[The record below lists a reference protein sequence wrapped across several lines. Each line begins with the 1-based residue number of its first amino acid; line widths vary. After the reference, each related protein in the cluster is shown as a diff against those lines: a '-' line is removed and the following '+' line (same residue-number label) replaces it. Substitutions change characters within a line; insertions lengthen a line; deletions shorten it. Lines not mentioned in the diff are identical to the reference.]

1 MAIGKR
7 IQFLRSVRGMT
18 QHELGV
24 AIGLEEKGADNRI
37 AQYETGYR
45 IPKRDLQDKM
55 AAALDVV
62 PNALSVPDIDSYV
75 GLMHTLFTLEDCYGL
90 RVCKCR
96 EKVHI
101 GVDTSQGEDA
111 AVLSRALA
119 TWWEMFSEMEA
130 GRITKEEYD
139 HWRYH
144 YEGDRK
150 EVGNCEQ
157 RETN

>member
-7 IQFLRSVRGMT
+7 IQFLRLVRGMT
-18 QHELGV
+18 QRELGI

-37 AQYETGYR
+37 AQYETDYR

-90 RVCKCR
+90 RVCECSG
-96 EKVHI
+96 KVHI
-101 GVDTSQGEDA
+101 GVDSSQGEDA
-111 AVLSRALA
+111 ATLSRALA
-119 TWWEMFSEMEA
+119 TWWEKFSEMAA

-144 YEGDRK
+144 YKGASK

>member
-18 QHELGV
+18 QRELGV

-37 AQYETGYR
+37 AQYETDYR

-55 AAALDVV
+55 AEALDVV

-75 GLMHTLFTLEDCYGL
+75 GLMHTLFTREDCYGL
-90 RVCKCR
+90 RVCKCSG
-96 EKVHI
+96 KVHI
-101 GVDTSQGEDA
+101 GVDSAQSEDA
-111 AVLSRALA
+111 AALSRALA
-119 TWWEMFSEMEA
+119 TWWEKFSEMAA
-130 GRITKEEYD
+130 GIITKEEYD

-144 YEGDRK
+144 YEGECK
-150 EVGNCEQ
+150 EAGNHEE